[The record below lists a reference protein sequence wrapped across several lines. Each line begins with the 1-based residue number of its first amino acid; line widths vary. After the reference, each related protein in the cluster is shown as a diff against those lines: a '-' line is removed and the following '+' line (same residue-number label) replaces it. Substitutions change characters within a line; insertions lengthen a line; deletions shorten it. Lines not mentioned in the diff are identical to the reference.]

1 MTVTAATHV
10 SLEEYFALD
19 AGSDAKIEYYDG
31 ATLAMAGAS
40 PRHNLVAGNI
50 HEALRRILRPRG
62 CYVAQSDQ
70 RVSLG
75 GTRAWVYPDVV
86 VSCAPRFDGPRPQS
100 LSNPE
105 LVIEVLSNSTE
116 TRDLTAKLAHYRASE
131 TIAEIVFVH
140 LDERLVEHHRRIEP
154 DKWVVTLV
162 RTGAVKLND
171 VSMALDEIYAG
182 IDALPSE

>member
-1 MTVTAATHV
+1 MSHA
-10 SLEEYFALD
+10 
-19 AGSDAKIEYYDG
+19 
-31 ATLAMAGAS
+31 
-40 PRHNLVAGNI
+40 
-50 HEALRRILRPRG
+50 
-62 CYVAQSDQ
+62 
-70 RVSLG
+70 
-75 GTRAWVYPDVV
+75 
-86 VSCAPRFDGPRPQS
+86 SCAPRFDGPRPQS

-140 LDERLVEHHRRIEP
+140 LDERLVEHHFRIEP

-162 RTGAVKLND
+162 RAGAVKLND
-171 VSMALDEIYAG
+171 VSIALDERYAG